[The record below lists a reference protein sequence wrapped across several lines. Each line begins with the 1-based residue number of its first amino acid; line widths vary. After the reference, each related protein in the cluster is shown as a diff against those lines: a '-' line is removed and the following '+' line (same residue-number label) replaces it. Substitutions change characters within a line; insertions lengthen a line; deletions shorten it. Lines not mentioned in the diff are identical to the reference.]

1 MNANL
6 DADPDRQP
14 EPLASPTETN
24 PTEANPAEVHFP
36 EIHAAKTDP
45 TKTDPTKTEPTKT
58 EPTKTEP
65 TEAGPTEA
73 DPAEISSPEI
83 HPVESKP
90 TDGGPTTPGAA
101 TAAVIDPAEPGVVQR
116 KAARVL
122 LIDNDGRVLLFRGG
136 DVTRPEAGTWW
147 FTPGGGVENDESL
160 VQAARREVLEETG
173 HVLPDDLG
181 PVILTRTTQFLF
193 EGVHYR
199 QTESFYRVTA
209 AHSQVDYSGWTE
221 IERRTVHTHRWWS
234 VDELRR
240 TSEKVYPEGLVDLLT
255 GS

>member
-14 EPLASPTETN
+14 EPLASPAETN
-24 PTEANPAEVHFP
+24 PVETKAVEVKAAEIHLPEIHPTETEPAKTKPTETKPTGAELTETGPDELHFP
-36 EIHAAKTDP
+36 EIHT
-45 TKTDPTKTEPTKT
+45 TETHPLD
-58 EPTKTEP
+58 
-65 TEAGPTEA
+65 AGPINT
-73 DPAEISSPEI
+73 SP
-83 HPVESKP
+83 
-90 TDGGPTTPGAA
+90 D
-101 TAAVIDPAEPGVVQR
+101 TAAVIDPAKPGVVQR

-199 QTESFYRVTA
+199 QTESFYRVAA
-209 AHSQVDYSGWTE
+209 AHSHVDYSGWTE

-240 TSEKVYPEGLVDLLT
+240 TSEKVYPEGLIDLLT